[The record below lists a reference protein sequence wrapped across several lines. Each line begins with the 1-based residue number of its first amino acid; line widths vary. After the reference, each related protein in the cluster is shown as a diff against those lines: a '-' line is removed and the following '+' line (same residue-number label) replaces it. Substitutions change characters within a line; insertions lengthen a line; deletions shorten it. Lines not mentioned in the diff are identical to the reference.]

1 LVKSICRFLSPED
14 VARAQAELE
23 GKRGIKIHPGRPLG
37 GAWVLDQLWQ
47 RLEIRNALERL
58 LASRRYQTP
67 VERAIFAMVA
77 NRALAPMSKLGVEEW
92 VREDVAIDGLSEI
105 PVHQLYRAMDFVP
118 IFPR

>member
-1 LVKSICRFLSPED
+1 VKSICRFLSPED

-37 GAWVLDQLWQ
+37 GAWVLDQLWP
-47 RLEIRNALERL
+47 RLRNALERL

-77 NRALAPMSKLGVEEW
+77 NRALAP
-92 VREDVAIDGLSEI
+92 VAIPPFG
-105 PVHQLYRAMDFVP
+105 Q
-118 IFPR
+118 